1 MDLLLEKAHFKITIN
16 TATTRKPDNEIKN
29 KLLLI
34 PPSNLIPFFLL
45 YRGIS
50 VSGRAFGGAGF
61 VTSC

>member
-1 MDLLLEKAHFKITIN
+1 MELLLEKAHFKITIN

-45 YRGIS
+45 YRGVS
-50 VSGRAFGGAGF
+50 VSSRAFD
-61 VTSC
+61 